1 MNRRV
6 TLPLSALLL
15 LVGVAAP
22 AVAGDDRDSSDS
34 GKTIYRDDAVDVSYR
49 QLAADDPQWS
59 KVPRTFRDKV
69 PEGSYIAQLQIKN
82 VSKGDIKDWSLSFES
97 PDKITAAES
106 AKLGAQ
112 QSMRTTIQNDPADKL
127 IEAGSTSTIW
137 YRAQDG
143 KTTAHTPAWA
153 TFAKG
158 GARPTKDTDGDGLP
172 DDMEQR
178 AKLDP
183 SSKDT
188 DRDGLSDFL
197 ELGTGSSP
205 LKADSDGDGVQDSSE
220 DPDSDKVP
228 NQREVKLK
236 TSLTRADTD
245 GDGLADGKEL
255 TRHTSPAK
263 PDTDGDGVDD
273 GQETRIG
280 SDPSA
285 EESAFDVTRSANG
298 GATKASA
305 TIKGL
310 SPQQV
315 STFRI
320 TKLPADQQ
328 QFPKSTPGHVG
339 NGYEFAVDGRF
350 EKAKISFKVDAKQA
364 GPDAEPA
371 VYRYDDKSQRLVK
384 LADQRVDGDTITA
397 TTGDFSKYVV
407 LDSRV
412 FDKVWDQPQRKGSG
426 SGSGEAPSLSKD
438 TDNDGISDYHENE
451 IRDGDL
457 LQGNGVPV
465 GAMDPKNSDTDGDS
479 LKDGKEVQIVT
490 DELSGTK
497 ELVYAKLT
505 SNPLKKDTDGDG
517 SRDSADQQRRVA
529 DPTNMLIHQ
538 SQNREGRRKEPD
550 PNNFPVPPSRQVA
563 DDLTFNDYN
572 YDELTDLSWDFWVAS
587 FTPEFLMWGEFND
600 IMNIGKAGADDDNQQ
615 AVDDLRN
622 AFRYGHD
629 GQSAGTVSVENDYD
643 PAKYLQVGSGSAL
656 SRAVAASP
664 QEQSYIDKAKG
675 IILQSITENRG
686 GTAQFQVQDDLN
698 KNLLYQLFK
707 NSGLQYPVY
716 DFSVGDAN
724 QRALSIAIHQFHG
737 HTIQLK
743 DYTVTG
749 NTFSGT
755 LVFHSYDHFG
765 LDPDDEITNYGFID
779 WFTLQHYD
787 RFEGKYPPAI
797 AVADVEVPISGSF

>member
-6 TLPLSALLL
+6 TLPLNVLLL
-15 LVGVAAP
+15 LVGATAP
-22 AVAGDDRDSSDS
+22 AVAGNDDNNSAP
-34 GKTIYRDDAVDVSYR
+34 GTTIYRDDTVDVSYR
-49 QLAADDPQWS
+49 KLAADDPQWD

-69 PEGSYIAQLQIKN
+69 PAGSYIAQLQIKN
-82 VSKGDIKDWSLSFES
+82 VSEDDINGWSLSFES
-97 PDKITAAES
+97 PDRITATES
-106 AKLGAQ
+106 AKLAARQG
-112 QSMRTTIQNDPADKL
+112 MRTTIQNDPADKL
-127 IEAGSTSTIW
+127 IEPGTTSTLW

-143 KTTAHTPAWA
+143 RTAAHTPAWA

-158 GARPTKDTDGDGLP
+158 GARPAKDTDGDGLP

-183 SSKDT
+183 SSRDT

-205 LKADSDGDGVQDSSE
+205 SKADGDGDGVRDGRE
-220 DPDSDKVP
+220 DPDGDKVP
-228 NQREVKLK
+228 NQREVQLQ
-236 TSLTRADTD
+236 TSLVRADTD
-245 GDGLADGKEL
+245 GDGLADGEEL
-255 TRHTSPAK
+255 ARHTSPAK

-280 SDPSA
+280 SDPRA
-285 EESAFDVTRSANG
+285 AESAFDVTRSANG
-298 GATKASA
+298 GATTASA

-310 SPQQV
+310 GPRQV
-315 STFRI
+315 PTFRI
-320 TKLPADQQ
+320 TELPADQR
-328 QFPKSTPGHVG
+328 QFPTSTPGYVG
-339 NGYEFAVDGRF
+339 QGYEFAVDGRF
-350 EKAKISFKVDAKQA
+350 GQAKISFKIDRKQA
-364 GPDAEPA
+364 GPDVRPA
-371 VYRYDDKSQRLVK
+371 VYRYDDTSQRLVK
-384 LADQRVDGDTITA
+384 LAGQRVDGDTITA
-397 TTGDFSKYVV
+397 ATGDFSKYVV

-412 FDKVWDQPQRKGSG
+412 FDKVWDQPLRKGSA
-426 SGSGEAPSLSKD
+426 EAPDLSKD
-438 TDNDGISDYHENE
+438 TDNDGVSDYYETEMRN
-451 IRDGDL
+451 GNL

-465 GAMDPKNSDTDGDS
+465 GAMDPQNPDTDGDS
-479 LKDGKEVQIVT
+479 LKDGEEVQVVT
-490 DELSGTK
+490 DELSGSK
-497 ELVYAKLT
+497 ELVYAKL
-505 SNPLKKDTDGDG
+505 SSDPLKQDTDGDG
-517 SRDSADQQRRVA
+517 TGDSADRQRLVS
-529 DPTNMLIHQ
+529 DPTDMLIHQ

-550 PNNFPVPPSRQVA
+550 PDNFPVPPSSQVA
-563 DDLTFNDYN
+563 DDLTFNDYT
-572 YDELTDLSWDFWVAS
+572 YGELTDLDWDFWVAS
-587 FTPEFLMWGEFND
+587 FTPEFLMWAEFND
-600 IMNIGKAGADDDNQQ
+600 IMNIGKAGADADNQQ

-622 AFRYGHD
+622 AFRYGHN
-629 GQSAGTVSVENDYD
+629 GQSAGTVTVDDDYD

-664 QEQSYIDKAKG
+664 QEQSYIEKAKG
-675 IILQSITENRG
+675 IILQSLRENRG

-698 KNLLYQLFK
+698 KNLLFQLFK

-737 HTIQLK
+737 HTIRLK
-743 DYTVTG
+743 DYKVTG

-787 RFEGKYPPAI
+787 RFDGKYAPAI